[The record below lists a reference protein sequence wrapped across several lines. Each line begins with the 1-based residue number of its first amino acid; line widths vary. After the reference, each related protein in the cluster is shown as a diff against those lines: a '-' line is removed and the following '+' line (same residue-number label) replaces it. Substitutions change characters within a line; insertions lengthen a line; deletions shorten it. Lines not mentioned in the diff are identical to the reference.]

1 MSEEKPP
8 LDGEQPPKEQEQN
21 NVGDTYDYLPQDYT
35 LTNMDLCAHILIE
48 TSLKDDLPVKIDEI
62 SVKQHQ
68 LLHWARRV

>member
-1 MSEEKPP
+1 
-8 LDGEQPPKEQEQN
+8 
-21 NVGDTYDYLPQDYT
+21 
-35 LTNMDLCAHILIE
+35 MDLCAHILIE